1 MLHVEEN
8 SLISIQTNFMAKIIK
23 VKNKVESN
31 CINFPVGYIYLSALE
46 INPGQY
52 FGGTWEQIKDVF
64 LLMAGDTYQAGTTG
78 GEATHKLSVAEMPSH
93 QHELTIDSS
102 EGPYHASGVDWMT
115 GSAMRHYAGDMISS
129 TGGNQPHNNMPPY
142 LAVYGYRKIA

>member
-1 MLHVEEN
+1 M
-8 SLISIQTNFMAKIIK
+8 
-23 VKNKVESN
+23 
-31 CINFPVGYIYLSALE
+31 E
-46 INPGQY
+46 INPSTY
-52 FGGTWEQIKDVF
+52 FGGQWEQLKDVF